1 MNGPDDY
8 ARAGEDSLAGLISL
22 LTDVDEFL
30 RSPGTRA
37 ALADFYRDRRG
48 SAFPGQDASLL
59 IDSAGFTLYSLVL
72 RAAAASPDAAGY

>member
-1 MNGPDDY
+1 MNGPDDC

-37 ALADFYRDRRG
+37 ALAGFCRHRRG

-59 IDSAGFTLYSLVL
+59 TDSAGFTLYSLVL
-72 RAAAASPDAAGY
+72 RAAAASPDVAGS